1 MFSFLNIPTSTG
13 REGRV
18 FPHVG
23 RRIVKTAIAVFLCLM
38 IYKLRGYEA
47 GSMPTEAAI
56 TAIICMQPYVKDV
69 RKYAL
74 NRLTGS
80 LIGAVWALLFLVV
93 LMNFPGLS
101 EYKEI
106 LYAFMSLGVL
116 VAIYTA
122 VVLRVQDTASL
133 AAIIYICIIAGFPEI
148 EDPLRSAAIRIFD
161 IHVGAIVAIIVNVTH
176 LPRHKNKNLVFFVRT
191 KDLVPDRF
199 AHIPPAALV
208 RLNYLINDGAK
219 ISLISEHAPAFFL
232 LQMRDA
238 RLTVP
243 MIVMDGA
250 GVYDVNENEFLY
262 AETIPAEVSEQI
274 KKRLAALGCS
284 YFIYTIHHNKT
295 CIFHQGKITEQEK
308 VIYDN
313 MKRSPY
319 RTYLEGEVYEPEEIV
334 YYKIIATDGMIAGME
349 AALRSVLSD
358 GKVRTVIRPQAGAP
372 GISGLY
378 LYSAKA
384 SVEHA
389 EKIVMWLLREE
400 NSALLPMEIFSTGTY
415 RGETDAMRLL
425 HRIAD
430 AYEPIALLPKKKDES
445 KEEMKTE

>member
-1 MFSFLNIPTSTG
+1 MFSFPGIPDNPE

-18 FPHVG
+18 FPHLG

-38 IYKLRGYEA
+38 IYHVRGYET

-56 TAIICMQPYVKDV
+56 TAIICMQPYVRDAG
-69 RKYAL
+69 KYAL
-74 NRLTGS
+74 DRLTGS
-80 LIGAVWALLFLVV
+80 LIGTVWALLFLLV
-93 LMNFPGLS
+93 LMNFPILS
-101 EYKEI
+101 MTKVT

-116 VAIYTA
+116 LSIYTA
-122 VVLRVQDTASL
+122 VVFRITEVAGL
-133 AAIIYICIIAGFPEI
+133 AAIIYICIISGYPDI
-148 EDPLRSAAIRIFD
+148 EDPLRSAAVRIFD
-161 IHVGAIVAIIVNVTH
+161 INVGAIVAILVNITH
-176 LPRHKNKNLVFFVRT
+176 LPRRKENNRVFFVRT

-199 AHIPPAALV
+199 SRIPPAVLV
-208 RLNYLINDGAK
+208 RLNYLFNDGAK

-232 LQMRDA
+232 LQMREA

-250 GVYDVNENEFLY
+250 GVYDVNSNEFLY
-262 AETIPAEVSEQI
+262 AETIPTEESDRI
-274 KKRLAALGCS
+274 KTRLAALGCS

-319 RTYLEGEVYEPEEIV
+319 RNYLEGEVYEPNEVV

-349 AALRSVLSD
+349 AALRNLMSD
-358 GKVRTVIRPQAGAP
+358 GKLRTVIRPQAGAP

-378 LYSAKA
+378 IYSSKA
-384 SVEHA
+384 TVKHA
-389 EKIVMWLLREE
+389 ENVVMWMLREE
-400 NSALLPMEIFSTGTY
+400 NPALLPMEVFAQGPY
-415 RGETDAMRLL
+415 RSEQDAIRLL
-425 HRIAD
+425 HRIANE
-430 AYEPIALLPKKKDES
+430 YEPIALLPKRKN
-445 KEEMKTE
+445 KEAEQL